1 MCDRLNS
8 KQDLLNMYDRVKCL
22 IDQKMSH
29 DPDAK
34 RIISVCSCTGCAAQD
49 SLDIVSEINRI
60 AKERGL
66 EDKIFADITGCF
78 GFCARGPIVKIY
90 PDNIFYVQVH
100 KEDAERIVDSIL
112 SNEYITTTYRDTIE
126 GIDTNK

>member
-66 EDKIFADITGCF
+66 ESKKFADINGSIVFFAT
-78 GFCARGPIVKIY
+78 APIV
-90 PDNIFYVQVH
+90 
-100 KEDAERIVDSIL
+100 
-112 SNEYITTTYRDTIE
+112 TI
-126 GIDTNK
+126 